1 MYCYCSLSEGVPH
14 CFMCF
19 GHVCCCLGMLLVRYR
34 VWMVSCSLILLEIS
48 CSDLELCFMM
58 SCASRAVELETL
70 TYFEMTGVL
79 CSC

>member
-1 MYCYCSLSEGVPH
+1 
-14 CFMCF
+14 
-19 GHVCCCLGMLLVRYR
+19 
-34 VWMVSCSLILLEIS
+34 MVSCSLILLEIS